1 MDQKASSKQN
11 VPTVP
16 RSVISVKTDGDA
28 KLPERIKKLKPNTTY
43 MIYKD
48 EYVPPARKM
57 ESREEIVE
65 WIDKCV
71 LGDLRTVRLGIEE
84 REKRDKRGGA
94 ESSALG
100 GGNFLLAAGCCMTLE
115 YFGQVYGKGTNATES
130 VQKYVE
136 KFLQPIDE
144 RYIEFWPILWRSFRN
159 GIIHGSWPQKICMEG
174 SGEQIAIGAD
184 NSPDGDHLRP
194 ASNHKGKSFVI
205 SSPRFFYDI
214 ECSFNKNEGFRDWIR
229 NDSDDGVLER
239 AAPRLLEIKKSNK
252 EGKKAFNDI
261 LSLKTTT

>member
-1 MDQKASSKQN
+1 MDQKAPGKQN
-11 VPTVP
+11 IPTVP

-28 KLPERIKKLKPNTTY
+28 KLPERIKKLEPNTTY

-57 ESREEIVE
+57 KSCKKIVE

-71 LGDLRTVRLGIEE
+71 LGDLRTVVHGIQK
-84 REKRDKRGGA
+84 REQGDKIQ
-94 ESSALG
+94 SPTLG
-100 GGNFLLAAGCCMTLE
+100 GGNFLLAAGCCMALE

-159 GIIHGSWPQKICMEG
+159 GIIHGSWPQKICMED

-214 ECSFNKNEGFRDWIR
+214 ECSFNKNKGFRDWIQ
-229 NDSDDGVLER
+229 NNSDDGVLER
-239 AAPRLLEIKKSNK
+239 AAPRLLEIKKGNK

-261 LSLKTTT
+261 LSLKKTT